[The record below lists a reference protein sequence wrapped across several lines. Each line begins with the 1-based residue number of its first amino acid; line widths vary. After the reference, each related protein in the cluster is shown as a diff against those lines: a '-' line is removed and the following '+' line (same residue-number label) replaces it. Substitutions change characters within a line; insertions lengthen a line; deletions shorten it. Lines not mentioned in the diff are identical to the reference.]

1 MAGLRGGIRKLH
13 LLGSGLLLAA
23 DETVPDVPVGAETV
37 ALTVVDPVGGQ
48 AVVEGVMM
56 RAPGGVG
63 LAVRLSDGS
72 IHAEFHDHTPW
83 RRRLAPLAWPVVRGA
98 AAMLEALSLGVK
110 MLDRSLE
117 LATGERSGKA
127 ESAFSLLFGLLI
139 AVVLFMV
146 LPAWIHG
153 QTPLAWHPL
162 ARAAVEGG
170 VRLGLFVGYV
180 ALLGRHA
187 EVATLYA
194 YHGAEHQVI
203 HAHEGGLGQTGE
215 AARGQSPRHPR
226 CGTSFLFLTAVV
238 GIVVF
243 ALIPRPEGI
252 EGALALGWRVGAKL
266 LLLPVVAGLSFE
278 LIRAAGRG
286 NRPGAGVLPRLAL
299 SLTAPGQW
307 LQRLTTMRAQ
317 DGQLEVAVAALAV
330 TRRGR

>member
-1 MAGLRGGIRKLH
+1 MAGPGCAIRRLH
-13 LLGSGLLLAA
+13 LLGAGLLLAA
-23 DETVPDVPVGAETV
+23 DETVPDAPVGSGAAAAPV
-37 ALTVVDPVGGQ
+37 IDPVGGQ

-63 LAVRLSDGS
+63 LAVRLADGG
-72 IHAEFHDHTPW
+72 IHAEFHDHIPW
-83 RRRLAPLAWPVVRGA
+83 RRRLAPLAWPVLRGA
-98 AAMLEALSLGVK
+98 AAMVEALSLGMK

-117 LATGERSGKA
+117 LTTGERSGKT
-127 ESAFSLLFGLLI
+127 ESAFSLLVGLLV
-139 AVVLFMV
+139 AVALFMV

-203 HAHEGGLGQTGE
+203 HAHEAGLGETVE

-243 ALIPRPEGI
+243 AMIPRPEAL

-286 NRPGAGVLPRLAL
+286 NLPGAGFLPRFAL

-307 LQRLTTMRAQ
+307 LQRLTTRRAA

-330 TRRGR
+330 ARRGR